1 MKHLLFPSQL
11 FSVKTLQLLS
21 INTADEIVFIEH
33 PLFYGHRRGSG
44 AVQSLKLNQA
54 RLVYM
59 HVTHSRYIHYL
70 KTHNYRVTHVPYGSA
85 KWPLE
90 TEGVGITYI
99 DPCDILLEAELKK
112 KYPSAVRLDS
122 PQFLLT
128 RAQLEPFAGS
138 KRLQHGQFFDK
149 VKELRSDIHALKMLA
164 GVKNQDTKNRAP
176 YKKGMPQPPSPF
188 RHVFSEVAEWER
200 AVEWVKANGFG
211 RNPKPS
217 LAWDEWIRTYAI
229 YLPVET
235 DHAHVWL
242 ADFFKERFANYGT
255 YQDVVLLEN
264 PLLFHSGVSI
274 FLNNGLLTPEE
285 VLKAAVT
292 TKTRSRGA
300 VSMATF
306 EGFVRQVA
314 GWREYARLY
323 YHTVPSATYRRNV
336 FELGREGRGRK
347 GTLGR
352 EWYRG
357 ELGVEPVD
365 KTIQWAMNYGYI
377 NHIQR
382 LMIVSNFMTLSE
394 HSPDALYRW
403 MFEFSLDSYEWVMV
417 FNCYSMGSWGDGGV
431 AMRKPY
437 ISSANYV
444 LQMSNAAFGLRTRG
458 AGWTEDWNAKY
469 RAFMKK
475 HQDVLKH
482 TQAWRPKVI

>member
-1 MKHLLFPSQL
+1 MKLFLFPSQL
-11 FSVKTLQLLS
+11 FSVKTLHSLS
-21 INTADEIVFIEH
+21 INPSDEIVFIEH
-33 PLFYGHRRGSG
+33 PFFYGHRRGSG

-59 HVTHSRYIHYL
+59 HVTHSRYIQYL
-70 KTHNYRVTHVPYGSA
+70 KTHNYRVTLVPYGLA

-90 TEGVGITYI
+90 TDGAGITYI
-99 DPCDILLEAELKK
+99 DPCDILLEAVLKK
-112 KYPSAVRLDS
+112 KYPNAVRLDS

-128 RAQLEPFAGS
+128 RAQLEPFAGA
-138 KRLQHGQFFDK
+138 KRLQHGQFFDT

-176 YKKGMPQPPSPF
+176 YKKTMPQPASPF
-188 RHVFSEVAEWER
+188 RHVCSEVAEWER
-200 AVEWVKANGFG
+200 ALEWVKANGFA

-217 LAWDEWIRTYAI
+217 MPWNEWIRTYAV

-235 DHAHVWL
+235 DHAQVWL
-242 ADFFKERFANYGT
+242 AEFFKERFANYGT
-255 YQDVVLLEN
+255 YQDVVVLEN

-285 VLKAAVT
+285 VLQGAAAAAKRKGTGGT
-292 TKTRSRGA
+292 TT
-300 VSMATF
+300 ATF

-323 YHTVPSATYRRNV
+323 YHTVPSTVYRRNV
-336 FELGREGRGRK
+336 FGMKDGGK
-347 GTLGR
+347 LGR

-357 ELGVEPVD
+357 ELGIEPVD
-365 KTIQWAMNYGYI
+365 KTIQWAFNYGYI

-394 HSPDALYRW
+394 HSPDGLYRW

-437 ISSANYV
+437 ISGANYV
-444 LQMSNAAFGLRTRG
+444 LQMSNASRG
-458 AGWTEDWNAKY
+458 EWAENWNAKY

-475 HQDVLKH
+475 HQDILKH
-482 TQAWRPKVI
+482 TQAWRPQVAAQPSEA